1 MSISE
6 HYIYEPLTVAQ
17 VDYRAIHEFGIA
29 GIDLMERA
37 AAYAFK
43 CSQEYFPN
51 IDSIQIFCGS
61 GNNAGDAYLY
71 ACYAI
76 DHGMKT
82 SVIYLANPET
92 LKGDAYLAYQKYKL
106 KDGKLTQWN
115 ENIDINCDLIVD
127 GIFGIG
133 INRSVEGIFM
143 EAIELINQNS
153 TPVLSLDIPSG
164 LSGENGKIMG
174 SSVRADLTTTFVGKK
189 IGLYIN
195 DGPEVNKR
203 IKYSNLDIPEAC
215 FEMAQPILELTNESH
230 VGQILQ
236 QRKKDSHKGNFG
248 HVLVV
253 GGNHGMGGAVRIT
266 AEAALRTGAGLV
278 SVITTAQNAE
288 TILKIRP
295 EIMTHAL
302 ENDHKNLTNII
313 DSVDVVA
320 IGPGL
325 GQDQWAIDLYSAVL
339 ESNKPLILDADALNL
354 LAKNPQQREDWVLT
368 PHPGEAARL
377 LACSNSEIQSNR
389 LENLKNL
396 YEGFGGVVLLKG
408 QNTLVGCKSKIPYM
422 ISAGNPGMSTA
433 GMGDLLTG
441 IILGLYGQ
449 FRDQDLHLLTSVAAL
464 IHSTAGDRA
473 AKSGERGII
482 ATDLF
487 VELKELLN
495 P

>member
-6 HYIYEPLTVAQ
+6 QYIYDPSTVAE
-17 VDYRAIHEFGIA
+17 VDNRAIHEFSMPGIE
-29 GIDLMERA
+29 LMEKA
-37 AAYAFK
+37 AAYAFQ
-43 CSQEYFPN
+43 CSQECFPN

-61 GNNAGDAYLY
+61 GNNAGDAYLFG
-71 ACYAI
+71 CYAI
-76 DHGMKT
+76 DHGITT
-82 SVIYLANPET
+82 SVIYLSNPET
-92 LKGDAYLAYQKYKL
+92 LKGDAYSAYQRYKA
-106 KDGKLTQWN
+106 KEGKLVQWH
-115 ENIDINCDLIVD
+115 ENININCDLIID

-133 INRSVEGIFM
+133 IDRPVKGIFLK
-143 EAIELINQNS
+143 AIELINQNS

-174 SSVRADLTTTFVGKK
+174 SSVRADLTITFVGKK

-195 DGPEVNKR
+195 DGPKVNKR
-203 IKYSNLDIPEAC
+203 IKYSNLDIPEVC
-215 FEMAQPILELTNESH
+215 FKKARPILEEINESH
-230 VGQILQ
+230 IAQILR

-278 SVITTAQNAE
+278 SVITTSENAQ

-302 ENDHKNLTNII
+302 ESDHKNLPHII
-313 DSVDVVA
+313 DSVDVIA

-325 GQDQWAIDLYSAVL
+325 GQDQWAMGLYDAVL
-339 ESNKPLILDADALNL
+339 ESNKPLILDADALNI
-354 LAKNPQQREDWVLT
+354 LAKNPQQKEDWVLT

-377 LACSNSEIQSNR
+377 LACSNSEIQSDR
-389 LENLKNL
+389 LKSLKNL
-396 YEGFGGVVLLKG
+396 CDGFGGVVLLKG
-408 QNTLVGCKSKIPYM
+408 QNTLIGRKAKIPHM

-441 IILGLYGQ
+441 IISGLYAQ
-449 FRDQDLHLLTSVAAL
+449 FRDQDLQLLTSVSAL

-473 AKSGERGII
+473 ASSGERGIV

-487 VELKELLN
+487 VELKDLLN

>member
-1 MSISE
+1 MSIAE
-6 HYIYEPLTVAQ
+6 QYIYDPSTVAE
-17 VDYRAIHEFGIA
+17 VDNKAIHEFSMPGIE
-29 GIDLMERA
+29 LMEKA
-37 AAYAFK
+37 AAYAFQ
-43 CSQEYFPN
+43 CAQECFPN

-61 GNNAGDAYLY
+61 GNNAGDAYLFG
-71 ACYAI
+71 CYAI
-76 DHGMKT
+76 DHGITT
-82 SVIYLANPET
+82 SVIYLSNPKT
-92 LKGDAYLAYQKYKL
+92 LKGDAYSAYQRYKA
-106 KDGKLTQWN
+106 KEGKLIQWH
-115 ENIDINCDLIVD
+115 ENISINCDLIID

-133 INRSVEGIFM
+133 INRPVKGIFLK
-143 EAIELINQNS
+143 AIELINQNS

-174 SSVRADLTTTFVGKK
+174 SSVRADLTITFVGKK

-195 DGPEVNKR
+195 DGPKVNKR
-203 IKYSNLDIPEAC
+203 IKYSNLDIPEVC
-215 FEMAQPILELTNESH
+215 FKKAQPILEEINESH
-230 VGQILQ
+230 IAQILR

-278 SVITTAQNAE
+278 SVITTSENAQ

-302 ENDHKNLTNII
+302 ESDHKNLPHII
-313 DSVDVVA
+313 DSVDVIA

-325 GQDQWAIDLYSAVL
+325 GQDQWAMGLYDAVL
-339 ESNKPLILDADALNL
+339 ESSKPLILDADALNI
-354 LAKNPQQREDWVLT
+354 LAKNPQQNEDWVLT

-377 LACSNSEIQSNR
+377 LACSNSEIQSDR
-389 LENLKNL
+389 LKSLKNL
-396 YEGFGGVVLLKG
+396 CDGFGGVVLLKG
-408 QNTLVGCKSKIPYM
+408 QNTLIGRKATIPHM

-441 IILGLYGQ
+441 IISGLYAQ
-449 FRDQDLHLLTSVAAL
+449 FRDQDLQLLTSVSAL

-473 AKSGERGII
+473 ARSGERGII

-487 VELKELLN
+487 VELKDLLN

>member
-1 MSISE
+1 MSISKQ
-6 HYIYEPLTVAQ
+6 YIYGPSTVAQ
-17 VDYRAIHEFGIA
+17 VDYRAIHEFGIP
-29 GIDLMERA
+29 GIELMEKA

-51 IDSIQIFCGS
+51 IDSIQVFCGS

-76 DHGMKT
+76 DHGLNT

-92 LKGDAYLAYQKYKL
+92 LKGDAYLAYKKYKS
-106 KDGKLTQWN
+106 KEGKLIQWN
-115 ENIDINCDLIVD
+115 ESIDINCDLIVD

-133 INRSVEGIFM
+133 INRSLKGIFLK
-143 EAIELINQNS
+143 AIELINQNL

-174 SSVRADLTTTFVGKK
+174 NSVRADLTTTFVGRK

-195 DGPEVNKR
+195 DGPKVNKI

-215 FEMAQPILELTNESH
+215 FKKAQPIVELTDESH
-230 VGQILQ
+230 IGQILH
-236 QRKKDSHKGNFG
+236 QRKKDSHKGNYG

-253 GGNHGMGGAVRIT
+253 GGNHGMGGAIRIT

-278 SVITTAQNAE
+278 SVITTSQNAD
-288 TILKIRP
+288 TILRIRP
-295 EIMTHAL
+295 EIMAHSL
-302 ENDHKNLTNII
+302 KNDHKNLADII
-313 DSVDVVA
+313 ENVDVIA

-325 GQDQWAIDLYSAVL
+325 GQDQWAMDLYTAVL
-339 ESNKPLILDADALNL
+339 ESNKPLIVDADALNI

-377 LACSNSEIQSNR
+377 LTCSNSEIQSNR
-389 LENLKNL
+389 LKSLKNL
-396 YEGFGGVVLLKG
+396 YESFGGVILLKG
-408 QNTLVGCKSKIPYM
+408 QNTLVGCKEKIPYM
-422 ISAGNPGMSTA
+422 ITAGNPGMSTA

-441 IILGLYGQ
+441 IISGLYSQ

-464 IHSTAGDRA
+464 IHSIAGDRA
-473 AKSGERGII
+473 AISGERGII

-487 VELKELLN
+487 AELKDLLN

>member
-1 MSISE
+1 MSIAE
-6 HYIYEPLTVAQ
+6 QYIYDPSTVAE
-17 VDYRAIHEFGIA
+17 VDNKAIHEFSMPGIE
-29 GIDLMERA
+29 LMEKA
-37 AAYAFK
+37 AAYAFQ
-43 CSQEYFPN
+43 CSQECFPN

-61 GNNAGDAYLY
+61 GNNAGDAYLFG
-71 ACYAI
+71 CYAI
-76 DHGMKT
+76 DHGITT
-82 SVIYLANPET
+82 SVIYLSNPKT
-92 LKGDAYLAYQKYKL
+92 LKGDAYSAYQRYKA
-106 KDGKLTQWN
+106 KEGKLIQWN
-115 ENIDINCDLIVD
+115 ENININCDLIID

-133 INRSVEGIFM
+133 INRPVKGTFLK
-143 EAIELINQNS
+143 AIELINQNS
-153 TPVLSLDIPSG
+153 SPVLSLDIPSG

-174 SSVRADLTTTFVGKK
+174 TSVRADITITFVGKK

-195 DGPEVNKR
+195 DGPKVNKR
-203 IKYSNLDIPEAC
+203 IKFSNLDIPEDC
-215 FEMAQPILELTNESH
+215 FEKAQPILEETNESH
-230 VGQILQ
+230 ISQILR

-278 SVITTAQNAE
+278 SVITRSENAQ

-295 EIMTHAL
+295 EIMAHAI
-302 ENDHKNLTNII
+302 ESDHKNLPHII
-313 DSVDVVA
+313 DSVDVIA

-325 GQDQWAIDLYSAVL
+325 GQDQWAKGLYDSVL
-339 ESNKPLILDADALNL
+339 ESNKPLILDADALNI
-354 LAKNPQQREDWVLT
+354 LAQNPQQKEDWVLT

-377 LACSNSEIQSNR
+377 LACSNSEIQSDR
-389 LENLKNL
+389 LKSLKNL
-396 YEGFGGVVLLKG
+396 CDAFGGVVLLKG
-408 QNTLVGCKSKIPYM
+408 QNTLIGRKATIPHM

-441 IILGLYGQ
+441 IISALYAQ
-449 FRDQDLHLLTSVAAL
+449 FRDQDLQLLTSVSAL

-473 AKSGERGII
+473 ARSGERGII

-487 VELKELLN
+487 VELKDLLN

>member
-1 MSISE
+1 MSIAE
-6 HYIYEPLTVAQ
+6 QYIYDPSTVAE
-17 VDYRAIHEFGIA
+17 VDDRAIHEFSMPGIE
-29 GIDLMERA
+29 LMEKA
-37 AAYAFK
+37 AAYAFQ
-43 CSQEYFPN
+43 CSQECFPN

-61 GNNAGDAYLY
+61 GNNAGDAYLFG
-71 ACYAI
+71 CYAI
-76 DHGMKT
+76 DHGITT
-82 SVIYLANPET
+82 SVIYLSNPKT
-92 LKGDAYLAYQKYKL
+92 LKGDAYSAYQRYKA
-106 KDGKLTQWN
+106 KEGKLIQWN
-115 ENIDINCDLIVD
+115 ENININCDLIID

-133 INRSVEGIFM
+133 INRPVKGIFLK
-143 EAIELINQNS
+143 AIELINQNS

-164 LSGENGKIMG
+164 LSGETGKIMG
-174 SSVRADLTTTFVGKK
+174 SSVRADLTITFVGKK

-195 DGPEVNKR
+195 DGAKVNKK
-203 IKYSNLDIPEAC
+203 IKFSNLDIPEVC
-215 FEMAQPILELTNESH
+215 FEKARPILEEINASH
-230 VGQILQ
+230 ISQILR

-278 SVITTAQNAE
+278 SVITRSENAQ

-295 EIMTHAL
+295 EIMAHAL
-302 ENDHKNLTNII
+302 ESDHKNLPHII
-313 DSVDVVA
+313 DSVDVIA

-325 GQDQWAIDLYSAVL
+325 GQDQWAKGLYDAVL
-339 ESNKPLILDADALNL
+339 ESNKPLILDADALNI
-354 LAKNPQQREDWVLT
+354 LAQNPQQKEDWVLT

-377 LACSNSEIQSNR
+377 LACSNSEIQSDR
-389 LENLKNL
+389 LKSLKKL
-396 YEGFGGVVLLKG
+396 CDAFGGVVLLKG
-408 QNTLVGCKSKIPYM
+408 QNTLIGRKENTPYM

-441 IILGLYGQ
+441 IISALYAQ
-449 FRDQDLHLLTSVAAL
+449 FRDQDLQLLTSVSAL

-473 AKSGERGII
+473 ARSGERGII

-487 VELKELLN
+487 VELKDLLN

>member
-6 HYIYEPLTVAQ
+6 QYIYDPSTVAE
-17 VDYRAIHEFGIA
+17 VDNRAIHELSMPGIE
-29 GIDLMERA
+29 LMEKA
-37 AAYAFK
+37 AAYAFQ
-43 CSQEYFPN
+43 CSQECFQN

-61 GNNAGDAYLY
+61 GNNAGDAYLFG
-71 ACYAI
+71 CYAI
-76 DHGMKT
+76 DHGITT
-82 SVIYLANPET
+82 SVIYLSNPKT
-92 LKGDAYLAYQKYKL
+92 LKGDAYSAYQRYKA
-106 KDGKLTQWN
+106 KEGKLVQWH
-115 ENIDINCDLIVD
+115 ENININCDLIID

-133 INRSVEGIFM
+133 INRPVKGIFLK
-143 EAIELINQNS
+143 AIELINQNS

-174 SSVRADLTTTFVGKK
+174 SSVRADLTITFVGKK

-195 DGPEVNKR
+195 DGPKVNKR
-203 IKYSNLDIPEAC
+203 IKYSNLDIPDAC
-215 FEMAQPILELTNESH
+215 FEKVKPILEVTNESH
-230 VGQILQ
+230 IGQILR

-278 SVITTAQNAE
+278 SVITTSENAQ

-302 ENDHKNLTNII
+302 ESDHKNLPHII
-313 DSVDVVA
+313 DSVDVIA

-325 GQDQWAIDLYSAVL
+325 GQDQWAMGLYDAVL
-339 ESNKPLILDADALNL
+339 ESNKPLILDADALNI
-354 LAKNPQQREDWVLT
+354 LAKNPQQKEDWVLT

-377 LACSNSEIQSNR
+377 LACSNSEIQSDR
-389 LENLKNL
+389 LKSLKNL
-396 YEGFGGVVLLKG
+396 CDGFGGVVLLKG
-408 QNTLVGCKSKIPYM
+408 QNTLIGRKAAIPHM

-441 IILGLYGQ
+441 IISGLYAQ
-449 FRDQDLHLLTSVAAL
+449 FRDQDLQLLTSVSAL

-473 AKSGERGII
+473 ARSGERGIV

-487 VELKELLN
+487 VELKDLLN

>member
-6 HYIYEPLTVAQ
+6 QYIYDPSTVAE
-17 VDYRAIHEFGIA
+17 VDNRAIHEFSMPGIE
-29 GIDLMERA
+29 LMEKA
-37 AAYAFK
+37 AAYAFQ
-43 CSQEYFPN
+43 CSQECFQN

-61 GNNAGDAYLY
+61 GNNAGDAYLFG
-71 ACYAI
+71 CYAI
-76 DHGMKT
+76 DHGISA
-82 SVIYLANPET
+82 SVIYLSNPKT
-92 LKGDAYLAYQKYKL
+92 LKGDAYSAYQRYKA
-106 KDGKLTQWN
+106 KEGKLIQWH
-115 ENIDINCDLIVD
+115 ENININCDLIID

-133 INRSVEGIFM
+133 INRPVKGIFLK
-143 EAIELINQNS
+143 AIELINQNS

-174 SSVRADLTTTFVGKK
+174 SSVRADLTITFVGKK

-195 DGPEVNKR
+195 DGPKVNKR
-203 IKYSNLDIPEAC
+203 IKYSNLDIPEVC
-215 FEMAQPILELTNESH
+215 FEKARPILEETNKSH
-230 VGQILQ
+230 ISQILR

-278 SVITTAQNAE
+278 SVITTSENAQ

-302 ENDHKNLTNII
+302 ESDHKNLPHII
-313 DSVDVVA
+313 DSVDVIA

-325 GQDQWAIDLYSAVL
+325 GQDQWAMGLYDAVL
-339 ESNKPLILDADALNL
+339 ESNKPLILDADALNI
-354 LAKNPQQREDWVLT
+354 LAKNPQQKEDWVLT

-377 LACSNSEIQSNR
+377 LACSNSEIQSDR
-389 LENLKNL
+389 LQSLKNL
-396 YEGFGGVVLLKG
+396 CDGFGGVILLKG
-408 QNTLVGCKSKIPYM
+408 QNTLIGRKAKIPHM

-441 IILGLYGQ
+441 IISGLYAQ
-449 FRDQDLHLLTSVAAL
+449 FRDQDLQLLTSVSAL

-473 AKSGERGII
+473 ARSGERGIV

-487 VELKELLN
+487 VELKDLLN

>member
-1 MSISE
+1 MSFSE
-6 HYIYEPLTVAQ
+6 HYIYRPSAVAE
-17 VDYRAIHEFGIA
+17 VDYRAIHDCGIP
-29 GIDLMERA
+29 GIKLMEKA

-43 CSQEYFPN
+43 CSLECFPN
-51 IDSIQIFCGS
+51 IDSTQIFCGS

-71 ACYAI
+71 ACHAI
-76 DHGMKT
+76 DHGINT
-82 SVIYLANPET
+82 SVIYLSNPET
-92 LKGDAYLAYQKYKL
+92 LKGDAYLAYQRYNSKE
-106 KDGKLTQWN
+106 GKLIQWDDSV
-115 ENIDINCDLIVD
+115 DINCDLVVD

-133 INRSVEGIFM
+133 INRSVNGIFLK
-143 EAIELINQNS
+143 AIELINQNS

-174 SSVRADLTTTFVGKK
+174 SCVRADLTTTFVGKK

-195 DGPEVNKR
+195 DGPEVNKIIR
-203 IKYSNLDIPEAC
+203 YSNLDIPEAC
-215 FEMAQPILELTNESH
+215 FEKAQPILEVTNKSH
-230 VGQILQ
+230 IRQILR
-236 QRKKDSHKGNFG
+236 QRKRDSHKGSFG

-253 GGNHGMGGAVRIT
+253 GGNHGMGGAARIT

-278 SVITTAQNAE
+278 SVITTTQNAE
-288 TILKIRP
+288 TLLKIRP

-302 ENDHKNLTNII
+302 ESDHRNLADIF
-313 DSVDVVA
+313 DSVDVIA

-325 GQDQWAIDLYSAVL
+325 GQNQWALDLYGAVL
-339 ESNKPLILDADALNL
+339 ESNKPLILDADALNI
-354 LAKNPQQREDWVLT
+354 LAKNPQQREDWILT

-377 LACSNSEIQSNR
+377 LACSSSEIQNNR
-389 LENLKNL
+389 LKSLKSL
-396 YEGFGGVVLLKG
+396 YEVFGGVALLKG
-408 QNTLVGCKSKIPYM
+408 QNTLVGCNTKTPFM

-441 IILGLYGQ
+441 IISGLYSQ
-449 FRDQDLHLLTSVAAL
+449 FKDQDLHLLTSVAAL
-464 IHSTAGDRA
+464 IHATAGDRA

-487 VELKELLN
+487 GELKDLLN

>member
-6 HYIYEPLTVAQ
+6 QYIYGPSTVAK
-17 VDYRAIHEFGIA
+17 VDYRAIHEFSMPGIE
-29 GIDLMERA
+29 LMEKA
-37 AAYAFK
+37 AAYAYESSEE
-43 CSQEYFPN
+43 CFPN
-51 IDSIQIFCGS
+51 FDSIQIFCGS
-61 GNNAGDAYLY
+61 GNNAGDAYLFG
-71 ACYAI
+71 CYAI
-76 DHGMKT
+76 DHGVTT
-82 SVIYLANPET
+82 SVIYLSDPET
-92 LKGDAYLAYQKYKL
+92 LKGDAYLAYQRYQSKE
-106 KDGKLTQWN
+106 GKLIRWN

-133 INRSVEGIFM
+133 INRSVKGIFLK
-143 EAIELINQNS
+143 AIELINQNS

-174 SSVRADLTTTFVGKK
+174 IAVRADLTTTFVGKK

-195 DGPEVNKR
+195 DGPKVNKR
-203 IKYSNLDIPEAC
+203 IKFSNLDIPEVC
-215 FEMAQPILELTNESH
+215 FEKAQPILEETNNSH
-230 VGQILQ
+230 LSQILR
-236 QRKKDSHKGNFG
+236 QRNKDSHKGNFG

-278 SVITTAQNAE
+278 SVITRNENAQ

-295 EIMTHAL
+295 EIMAHAL
-302 ENDHKNLTNII
+302 ESDHKNLPHII
-313 DSVDVVA
+313 DSVDVIA

-325 GQDQWAIDLYSAVL
+325 GMDQWAMGLYEAVL
-339 ESNKPLILDADALNL
+339 ESNKPLILDADALNI
-354 LAKNPQQREDWVLT
+354 LAKNPQHREDWVLT

-377 LACSNSEIQSNR
+377 LVCSNAEIQSDR
-389 LENLKNL
+389 LKSLKSL
-396 YEGFGGVVLLKG
+396 YDGFGGVVLLKG
-408 QNTLVGCKSKIPYM
+408 QNTLVGHKEKIPHI

-441 IILGLYGQ
+441 IISGLYAQ

-473 AKSGERGII
+473 AESGERGII

-487 VELKELLN
+487 VELKDLLN

>member
-6 HYIYEPLTVAQ
+6 QYIYDPSTVAE
-17 VDYRAIHEFGIA
+17 VDNRAIHEFSMPGIE
-29 GIDLMERA
+29 LMEKA
-37 AAYAFK
+37 AAYAFQ
-43 CSQEYFPN
+43 CSQECFPN

-61 GNNAGDAYLY
+61 GNNAGDAYLFG
-71 ACYAI
+71 CYAI
-76 DHGMKT
+76 DHGITT
-82 SVIYLANPET
+82 SVIYLSNPKT
-92 LKGDAYLAYQKYKL
+92 LKGDAYSAYQRYKA
-106 KDGKLTQWN
+106 KEGKLIQWH
-115 ENIDINCDLIVD
+115 ENININSDLIID

-133 INRSVEGIFM
+133 INRPVKGIFLK
-143 EAIELINQNS
+143 AIESINQDS

-174 SSVRADLTTTFVGKK
+174 SSVRADLTITFVGKK

-195 DGPEVNKR
+195 DGPKVNKR
-203 IKYSNLDIPEAC
+203 IKYSNLDIPEVC
-215 FEMAQPILELTNESH
+215 FEKARPILEEINESH
-230 VGQILQ
+230 ISQILR

-278 SVITTAQNAE
+278 SVITTSENAQ

-302 ENDHKNLTNII
+302 ESDHKNLPHII
-313 DSVDVVA
+313 DNVDVIA

-325 GQDQWAIDLYSAVL
+325 GQDQWAMGLYDAVL
-339 ESNKPLILDADALNL
+339 ESNKPLILDADALNI
-354 LAKNPQQREDWVLT
+354 LAKNPQQKEDWVLT

-377 LACSNSEIQSNR
+377 LACSNSEIQSDR
-389 LENLKNL
+389 LKSLKNL
-396 YEGFGGVVLLKG
+396 CDGFGGVVLLKG
-408 QNTLVGCKSKIPYM
+408 QNTLIGRKAAIPHM

-441 IILGLYGQ
+441 IISGLYAQ
-449 FRDQDLHLLTSVAAL
+449 FRDQDLQLLTSVSAL

-473 AKSGERGII
+473 ARSGERGIV

-487 VELKELLN
+487 VELKDLLN